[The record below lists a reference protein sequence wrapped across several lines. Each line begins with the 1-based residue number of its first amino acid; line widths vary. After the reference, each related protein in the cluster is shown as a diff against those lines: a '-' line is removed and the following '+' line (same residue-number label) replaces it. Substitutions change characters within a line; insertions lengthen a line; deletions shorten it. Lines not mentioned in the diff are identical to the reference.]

1 VSYFRWQLLERGS
14 FPCHFQESSK
24 RKANAFKVMHF
35 AEITCAKA
43 PEIWVKMAVIR
54 EVTHKERMEKSK

>member
-1 VSYFRWQLLERGS
+1 
-14 FPCHFQESSK
+14 
-24 RKANAFKVMHF
+24 MHF